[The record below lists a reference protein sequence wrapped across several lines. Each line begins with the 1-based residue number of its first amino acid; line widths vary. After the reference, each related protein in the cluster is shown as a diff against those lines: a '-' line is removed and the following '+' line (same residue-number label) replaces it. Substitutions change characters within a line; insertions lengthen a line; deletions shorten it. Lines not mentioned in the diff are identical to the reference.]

1 MSEYIKRD
9 ILPHFCINSKI
20 RNISVFDS
28 GHINNTFYIQ
38 TTGGD
43 YVLQQINH
51 NVFKRPDFVMSNI
64 MNVTEHLKKKIV
76 ANGGDA
82 ERETL
87 NFIQADTGEYFHK
100 TSAGDYYRI
109 YKYIGDVRTYQ
120 TVEKPEH
127 FYNAARAFGKF
138 QNMLSDFPADIL
150 YETIENFHHTP
161 LRYAAFKKAVEED
174 KMGRADSV
182 KDLIE
187 FALEREKEAG
197 VLIDAISCGDIPVR
211 VTHNDTKLNNVL
223 IDRKTNKGICV
234 IDLDTVMP
242 GSMLYDFGDSIR
254 FGTNPAA
261 EDEPDL
267 SKVNMSMELYNQYAL
282 GFLTELKD
290 SITEKELELMPVS
303 AKIMTLECG
312 IRFLTDYLEGDTYF
326 KTEYR
331 EHNLDRTGTQ
341 FKLVSDMEKNM
352 NEMTETVKN
361 IMKNLKD

>member
-9 ILPHFCINSKI
+9 ILPHFCIDAKI
-20 RNISVFDS
+20 RNISVFNS

-38 TTGGD
+38 TNNGD
-43 YVLQQINH
+43 FVLQQINH
-51 NVFKRPDFVMSNI
+51 NVFKRPDYVMSNI
-64 MNVTEHLKKKIV
+64 MNVTEHLKKKILE
-76 ANGGDA
+76 NGGNV

-87 NFIQADTGEYFHK
+87 NFVQSETGEYYYK
-100 TSAGDYYRI
+100 TPAGDYYRV

-161 LRYAAFKKAVEED
+161 LRYEAFEKAVRED
-174 KMGRADSV
+174 KMGRAESV

-187 FALEREKEAG
+187 FAMERKKDAG
-197 VLIDAISCGDIPVR
+197 ILIDAIANGDIPIR

-223 IDRKTNKGICV
+223 IDRKTNEGICV

-254 FGTNPAA
+254 FGTNPAS

-267 SKVNMSMELYNQYAL
+267 SKVNMDMELFRQYSL
-282 GFLTELKD
+282 GYLTELKE
-290 SITEKELELMPVS
+290 SITKKELELMPVS
-303 AKIMTLECG
+303 SKIMTLECG

-326 KTEYR
+326 KTEYPKQ
-331 EHNLDRTGTQ
+331 NLDRTGTQ
-341 FKLVSDMEKNM
+341 FKLVADMEKNM
-352 NEMTETVKN
+352 DEMTEIVYN
-361 IMKNLKD
+361 IMK

>member
-9 ILPHFCINSKI
+9 ILPHFRIESKV
-20 RNISVFDS
+20 RNISVFNS

-38 TTGGD
+38 TSNGD

-51 NVFKRPDFVMSNI
+51 NVFKRPDLVMCNI
-64 MNVTEHLKKKIV
+64 MNVTEHLKKKII
-76 ANGGDA
+76 ARGGNA

-87 NFIQADTGEYFHK
+87 NFVQAENGEYFYK
-100 TSAGDYYRI
+100 TPAGDYYRV

-120 TVEKPEH
+120 VVEKPEH
-127 FYNAARAFGKF
+127 FYSAARAFGRF

-150 YETIENFHHTP
+150 HETIENFHHTP
-161 LRYAAFKKAVEED
+161 LRYEAFMKAVRED

-182 KDLIE
+182 KAQIE
-187 FALEREKEAG
+187 FAMERVKDASI
-197 VLIDAISCGDIPVR
+197 LTDAIAGGDIPVR

-223 IDRKTNKGICV
+223 IDRKTNEGICV

-254 FGTNPAA
+254 FGTNPAS

-267 SKVNMSMELYNQYAL
+267 SKVNMDMELFRQYTL
-282 GFLTELKD
+282 GYLTELKE
-290 SITEKELELMPVS
+290 SITEKELELLPVS

-326 KTEYR
+326 KTEYPKQ
-331 EHNLDRTGTQ
+331 NLDRTGTQ

-352 NEMTETVKN
+352 SEMEN
-361 IMKNLKD
+361 IVYDIIK